1 MKPTK
6 FRVLPHLV
14 VRWTILLAVLAF
26 VTREFYAH
34 VFVSKVHPSVH
45 SLCPMGGLESLL
57 RYITSDGATLGKIF
71 SGTMGLFF
79 VSVGI
84 SLVFK
89 RAFCG
94 TICPLG
100 TLQALS
106 GAAGKK
112 IFGAKRF
119 VLPAKWDRYLRFLKY
134 AVLALTI
141 FMAVA
146 TGTLWIQTFDPWVAY
161 SHIFNPAELMAGYA
175 IGLGILVASLVASFF
190 IELAFCKY
198 LCPMGAM
205 TALVGLV
212 SPFKVRRNAD
222 SCTSCG
228 LCDKSCPVNIQVST
242 AKAVTSAECITCGGC
257 VAACPEK
264 DTLSIGW
271 SRKLSFN
278 PAAAV
283 AIAAGVFFLSI
294 FVLQL
299 TGFDRFS
306 GKQEATLRELA
317 KSYGT
322 TTAEFKAMYGLPAT
336 FFDGNRSG
344 KIEEAIPFAKMAEM
358 NGTDTATIKTALGL
372 GADIPD
378 DTPWGTVYGN
388 VRLEKIAEQNGVT
401 VEQFKERFGLG
412 KNVGADTPWKDI
424 KKQVLKAASRMQTAT
439 SESCANE

>member
-6 FRVLPHLV
+6 IRVISHLV

-57 RYITSDGATLGKIF
+57 RYITADGATLAKIF

-84 SLVFK
+84 SLLFK

-100 TLQALS
+100 TLQAIP
-106 GAAGKK
+106 GTAGKK

-119 VLPAKWDRYLRFLKY
+119 VIPAKLDRWLRLLKY
-134 AVLALTI
+134 PVLVLTV

-146 TGTLWIQTFDPWVAY
+146 TGTLWIQTFDPWAAY
-161 SHIFNPAELMAGYA
+161 SHIFSPAELFGVYA
-175 IGLGILVASLVASFF
+175 IGFGILVASLIASFF

-205 TALVGLV
+205 TALVGLL

-228 LCDKSCPVNIQVST
+228 LCDRSCPVNIRVSD
-242 AKAVTSAECITCGGC
+242 AKAVTSAECITCGAC
-257 VAACPEK
+257 AAVCPEK

-271 SRKLSFN
+271 SRKLSIN
-278 PAAAV
+278 AAAAV
-283 AIAAGVFFLSI
+283 ALAAGMFFAAI

-306 GKQEATLRELA
+306 GQQEPTLRELA

-322 TTAEFKAMYGLPAT
+322 TTAEFKAMYGLPAN

-344 KIEEAIPFAKMAEM
+344 KIEDAIPFAKMAEM

-372 GADIPD
+372 GADIAD
-378 DTPWGTVYGN
+378 DTPWGTVYGS

-401 VEQFKERFGLG
+401 VDQFKDRFGLG
-412 KNVGADTPWKDI
+412 KNVGPDTPWRDV
-424 KKQVLKAASRMQTAT
+424 KKQVLKAAARLQPM
-439 SESCANE
+439 ESCEHE